1 MYLREKQGLDHA
13 EAQLRRAVA
22 DCLPEG
28 EPAERV
34 DATLK
39 VLLEEG
45 VSATEL
51 QSLART
57 AQFRTITRSATNY
70 LLVNLLSFGA
80 GGGVTALMAEY
91 PPIDPAGLSKYALKL
106 AKRLNFLTTYLASNA
121 AIGLGGEAMMSSLRD
136 GDALKGP
143 YLTAGKAWPE
153 SRAGKIY
160 RALHMWTFS
169 VTHGYLPT
177 LGLKPVES
185 AKLHVLAGALA
196 GTTAGI
202 LMTVISSLYTKP
214 DPVWLGGRGDGAEKL
229 RARIGYLRESSA
241 VATGGYVK
249 DVVKG
254 AGKAFTSPSKEF
266 IVRALLRFAL
276 AFVALSGRIPAAFS
290 DNEND
295 KVNWNMG
302 TGIFVGLVWGAP
314 LWAHENITTRPS
326 PATAATPGQ
335 VAAIAPP
342 LNLSA
347 EAAPSPDHQV

>member
-1 MYLREKQGLDHA
+1 MYLREKQGLD

-45 VSATEL
+45 VSSSEL

-57 AQFRTITRSATNY
+57 AQFRTITRTATNY

-80 GGGVTALMAEY
+80 GGGVTALMAEH

-121 AIGLGGEAMMSSLRD
+121 AIGVGGEVMMSSLRD
-136 GDALKGP
+136 GGALKGG
-143 YLTAGKAWPE
+143 YVTAGKAWPE

-196 GTTAGI
+196 ATTAGI

-214 DPVWLGGRGDGAEKL
+214 DPVWLDGRGDAGAKKL
-229 RARIGYLRESSA
+229 RARIGHLRENSV
-241 VATGGYVK
+241 VATTGYVK
-249 DVVKG
+249 DVLKG
-254 AGKAFTSPSKEF
+254 AGKAATSPNKDF

-302 TGIFVGLVWGAP
+302 TGIFVGLVWGAA
-314 LWAHENITTRPS
+314 LWAHEYITTPS
-326 PATAATPGQ
+326 APATAATPSQ
-335 VAAIAPP
+335 VAAIVPP
-342 LNLSA
+342 QNPPAGGQAVPEL
-347 EAAPSPDHQV
+347 V

>member
-13 EAQLRRAVA
+13 EARLRRAVA

-57 AQFRTITRSATNY
+57 AQFRTITRTATNY

-80 GGGVTALMAEY
+80 GGGVTALMAEH
-91 PPIDPAGLSKYALKL
+91 PPIDPAGLRKYALKL

-143 YLTAGKAWPE
+143 YLKAGKAWTE
-153 SRAGKIY
+153 SPASKIY

-185 AKLHVLAGALA
+185 ARLHVQAGALA
-196 GTTAGI
+196 AATAGL
-202 LMTVISSLYTKP
+202 LMAVIPSLYAKP
-214 DPVWLGGRGDGAEKL
+214 DPVWLDGRGDGAENL

-254 AGKAFTSPSKEF
+254 AGKAATSPNKDF

-302 TGIFVGLVWGAP
+302 TGIFVGLVWGAA
-314 LWAHENITTRPS
+314 LWAHEYITTPS
-326 PATAATPGQ
+326 APATAATPSQ
-335 VAAIAPP
+335 VAAIVPP
-342 LNLSA
+342 QNPPAGGQAVPEL
-347 EAAPSPDHQV
+347 V